1 MERLWFKIGETA
13 TRIGV
18 KPKDLRYWEQV
29 IPEIR
34 PRRSHGNLRYYH
46 RDEIPRLERIRAWL
60 AEGLT
65 VGDCRQLLLTG
76 QLTRGLDFGTEEDP
90 EPQAVPLPTP
100 KSLPRKPGPVQP
112 KPPPSSRLA
121 PILESLRTLQE
132 RLAQPP
138 QAASLSKP
146 ELDAPPKGR

>member
-46 RDEIPRLERIRAWL
+46 LDELPRLERIRGWL

-76 QLTRGLDFGTEEDP
+76 QLTRGLDFGQEADLP
-90 EPQAVPLPTP
+90 EQ
-100 KSLPRKPGPVQP
+100 
-112 KPPPSSRLA
+112 PPPPPRRRAPKTEGPPPQEIPLA
-121 PILESLRTLQE
+121 PILESLRNLRD
-132 RLAQPP
+132 RLARAPMTKSSLKP
-138 QAASLSKP
+138 Q
-146 ELDAPPKGR
+146 LDGTDEAR

>member
-1 MERLWFKIGETA
+1 MERLWFKIGEMA
-13 TRIGV
+13 ARLGV

-46 RDEIPRLERIRAWL
+46 IDDTPRLERIRDWL

-76 QLTRGLDFGTEEDP
+76 HLARGFDFGGDDEVEAP
-90 EPQAVPLPTP
+90 VLPTP
-100 KSLPRKPGPVQP
+100 PRRRTRKAKPTQTLRRPDFSTV
-112 KPPPSSRLA
+112 
-121 PILESLRTLQE
+121 LESLKQLQN
-132 RLAQPP
+132 RLAQPLKADHRP
-138 QAASLSKP
+138 KP
-146 ELDAPPKGR
+146 ELDSSPEDR

>member
-13 TRIGV
+13 ARIGV
-18 KPKDLRYWEQV
+18 QPKDLRYWEQV

-46 RDEIPRLERIRAWL
+46 LDELPRLERIREWL
-60 AEGLT
+60 TEGLT

-76 QLTRGLDFGTEEDP
+76 QLTRGLDFGGDETETP
-90 EPQAVPLPTP
+90 PPAPAPL
-100 KSLPRKPGPVQP
+100 KRSPRKPQQTQP
-112 KPPPSSRLA
+112 LRRPALSS
-121 PILESLRTLQE
+121 ILESLKELQN

-138 QAASLSKP
+138 GTARPPKP
-146 ELDAPPKGR
+146 ELDASPEGR

>member
-13 TRIGV
+13 ARLGV

-46 RDEIPRLERIRAWL
+46 LDELPRLERIRGWL

-76 QLTRGLDFGTEEDP
+76 QLTRGFDFGQDTEPAASVPASRRSKTRKTVP
-90 EPQAVPLPTP
+90 EARPLPGMATI
-100 KSLPRKPGPVQP
+100 V
-112 KPPPSSRLA
+112 
-121 PILESLRTLQE
+121 ESLRKLRD
-132 RLAQPP
+132 RLAQVPAAGGSPKP
-138 QAASLSKP
+138 Q
-146 ELDAPPKGR
+146 LDEGDQHR

>member
-46 RDEIPRLERIRAWL
+46 LDELPRLERIRGWL
-60 AEGLT
+60 GEGLT

-76 QLTRGLDFGTEEDP
+76 QLTRGFDFGQDP
-90 EPQAVPLPTP
+90 EPDAPVSPAGRSKSRKTTHKACPLPDMATI
-100 KSLPRKPGPVQP
+100 V
-112 KPPPSSRLA
+112 
-121 PILESLRTLQE
+121 ESLRKLRD
-132 RLAQPP
+132 RLAQVPAAGGSPKP
-138 QAASLSKP
+138 Q
-146 ELDAPPKGR
+146 LDEWDEHR